1 MNKLT
6 TEEDFLSLVERT
18 NLIKRNFLESL
29 DQEID
34 NLLVHVAQ
42 SVKLPDNLD
51 DGVDVQL
58 RKYLNKPKLEHDVK
72 I

>member
-51 DGVDVQL
+51 DRVDVQL